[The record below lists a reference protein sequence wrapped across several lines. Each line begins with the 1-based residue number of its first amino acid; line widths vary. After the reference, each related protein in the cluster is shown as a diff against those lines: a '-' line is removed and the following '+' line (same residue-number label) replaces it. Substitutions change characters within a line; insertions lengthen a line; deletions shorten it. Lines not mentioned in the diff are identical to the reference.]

1 MEGSCVPRAL
11 ERPRIVKVIGN
22 DVTMTWTQ
30 PDSGGAEIN
39 GYRIAYTTV
48 DGCMAQHVT
57 VKTTTTAKLD
67 EKFICG
73 QSYVFAVAAKN
84 AFGFGDFSPFSEEV
98 KIPNDTGN
106 YLRSF
111 PGIV

>member
-1 MEGSCVPRAL
+1 M
-11 ERPRIVKVIGN
+11 KVIGN
-22 DVTMTWTQ
+22 DVTITWTQ
-30 PDSGGAEIN
+30 VDSGGAAIT
-39 GYRIAYTTV
+39 GYRIVYTTV
-48 DGCMAQHVT
+48 DGCMTQYVT
-57 VKTTTTAKLD
+57 VNTTTTTKLNK
-67 EKFICG
+67 EFIRG

>member
-1 MEGSCVPRAL
+1 
-11 ERPRIVKVIGN
+11 VKVIGN
-22 DVTMTWTQ
+22 NVTMTWTQ
-30 PDSGGAEIN
+30 PDSRGAEIT

-48 DGCMAQHVT
+48 DRCLAQHVT
-57 VKTTTTAKLD
+57 VNTTTTTKLNK
-67 EKFICG
+67 KFIRG

>member
-30 PDSGGAEIN
+30 PDSRGAEIT

-57 VKTTTTAKLD
+57 VKTTITAKL

-98 KIPNDTGN
+98 KIPYHTGN